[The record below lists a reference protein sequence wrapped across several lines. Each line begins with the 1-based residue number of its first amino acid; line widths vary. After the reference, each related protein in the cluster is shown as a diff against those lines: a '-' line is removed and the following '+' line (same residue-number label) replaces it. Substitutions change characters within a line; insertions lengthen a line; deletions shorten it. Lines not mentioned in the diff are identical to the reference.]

1 MSGVCVRIE
10 CGQDLDA
17 APLVEAV
24 RATLRMHGDS
34 QSPHGKVSIVLAS
47 DERVRILNRRYRGI
61 DRVTDV
67 LSFPALPHG
76 IGEEEP
82 ALGDLVLAAPWASR
96 QADRAGHKT
105 MDDLV
110 LLVVHG
116 TLHLLGFTHNDER
129 GSAAMRAAQAAVLQR
144 LGVPPENARRLEQL
158 SETEVWA

>member
-1 MSGVCVRIE
+1 
-10 CGQDLDA
+10 
-17 APLVEAV
+17 
-24 RATLRMHGDS
+24 MHGDS
-34 QSPHGKVSIVLAS
+34 ETSDGSVSIVLTS
-47 DERVRILNRRYRGI
+47 DEQVRNLNRRYRGI

-82 ALGDLVLAAPWASR
+82 ALGDLVLAVPWASR
-96 QADRAGHKT
+96 QADRAGHQM
-105 MDDLV
+105 MDDLA

-129 GSAAMRAAQAAVLQR
+129 GSDAMRTAQAAVLQG
-144 LGVPPENARRLEQL
+144 LGVPPENARRLERL